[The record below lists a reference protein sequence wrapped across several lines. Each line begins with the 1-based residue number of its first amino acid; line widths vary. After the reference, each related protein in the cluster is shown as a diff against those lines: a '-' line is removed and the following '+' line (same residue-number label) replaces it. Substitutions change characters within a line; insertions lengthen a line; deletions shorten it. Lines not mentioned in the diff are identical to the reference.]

1 MATAV
6 SGGQEVRGA
15 YPAYVLTLL
24 ALLYSFNFLDRQVIN
39 ILAESIKR
47 DLRISDT
54 ELGLL
59 TGTAFGIF
67 YSVLGVPIARLAD
80 RWSRVG
86 IISFSLFLWSLLT
99 ALCGVTQ
106 NYVQLFLCRL
116 GVGIGE
122 AGGSP
127 PAQSL
132 ISDYFSY
139 SRRATA
145 MAIFTL
151 GVPFGSFLGYLIG
164 GFIDDRWGWR
174 VAFFVAGLPGLIL
187 VLLIRFTLKEPV
199 RGEADGVPPEARG
212 ELPPIG
218 PTLRGMFQRRSYI
231 RLVLG
236 GTFGILI
243 VYISGAWL
251 PPFFIR
257 VHGMSAGEIGTW
269 LALSVGVGGG
279 IGSIG
284 GGWLSDRLRRR
295 YPRPEIWILAISTAL
310 TCPLLL
316 LTVLSKGLP
325 LALTGLFLLNMFAFV
340 WIGPTSATIQRVVP
354 IRSRSLAVGIQLS
367 VANIISLTFGPPI
380 VGTISDMLRPEV
392 GVDSIRYAL
401 AIASFAALGG
411 TASYLMAGRY
421 VLSDIEGAES
431 GRRNGTARQSA
442 VGAWE
447 RVRR

>member
-1 MATAV
+1 MRAV
-6 SGGQEVRGA
+6 EAQAVGESRA
-15 YPAYVLTLL
+15 YSAYVLALL
-24 ALLYSFNFLDRQVIN
+24 ALLYTLNFLDRQVIN

-47 DLRISDT
+47 DLGISDT

-80 RWSRVG
+80 RWNRVN
-86 IISFSLFLWSLLT
+86 IISLSLLLWSGLT
-99 ALCGVTQ
+99 ALCGVAQ
-106 NYVQLFLCRL
+106 SYLQLFLLRL

-132 ISDYFSY
+132 ISDYFPY
-139 SRRATA
+139 TRRATA
-145 MAIFTL
+145 MAVFTL
-151 GVPFGSFLGYLIG
+151 GVPIGSFLGFLIG
-164 GFIDDRWGWR
+164 GIVDDLWGWR
-174 VAFFVAGLPGLIL
+174 AAFFVAGAPGIVL
-187 VLLIRFTLKEPV
+187 VLLIKLTLKEPV
-199 RGEADGVPPEARG
+199 RGQADGVPAEAR
-212 ELPPIG
+212 EDLAPVG
-218 PTLRGMFQRRSYI
+218 PTLRALFARRSYI

-236 GTFGILI
+236 GTFGILM

-257 VHGMSAGEIGTW
+257 VHGMTAGEIGAW
-269 LALSVGVGGG
+269 LALSVGAGGA

-284 GGWLSDRLRRR
+284 GGILSDQLRKR

-316 LTVLSKGLP
+316 LTVLAQDLSF
-325 LALTGLFLLNMFAFV
+325 ALVGLFLLNMFAFV

-380 VGTISDMLRPEV
+380 VGYISDALRPEY
-392 GVDSIRYAL
+392 GAESIRYAL
-401 AIASFAALGG
+401 AIASVAAFGG
-411 TASYLMAGRY
+411 TACYLSAGRH
-421 VLSDIEGAES
+421 VLRDISIAEEARSTPGAS
-431 GRRNGTARQSA
+431 GPALA
-442 VGAWE
+442 
-447 RVRR
+447 

>member
-1 MATAV
+1 MAVGGAQRLEV
-6 SGGQEVRGA
+6 SRR
-15 YPAYVLTLL
+15 YSAYVLTLL
-24 ALLYSFNFLDRQVIN
+24 ALLYTFNFLDRQVIN

-67 YSVLGVPIARLAD
+67 YSVLGVPVARLAD
-80 RWSRVG
+80 RWSRVR

-99 ALCGVTQ
+99 ALCGATQ
-106 NYVQLFLCRL
+106 NYFQLFLCRL

-132 ISDYFSY
+132 ISDYFPY

-145 MAIFTL
+145 MAVFTL
-151 GVPFGSFLGYLIG
+151 GVPLGSFLGFLIG
-164 GFIDDRWGWR
+164 GIVDDLWGWR
-174 VAFFVAGLPGLIL
+174 TAFFVAGAPGLIL

-199 RGEADGVPPEARG
+199 RGLADGTPPDAQG
-212 ELPPIG
+212 EIAPLG
-218 PTLRGMFQRRSYI
+218 PTLRGLFERRSFI

-257 VHGMSAGEIGTW
+257 VHGMTAGQIGAW
-269 LALSVGVGGG
+269 LAFSVGLGGA

-284 GGWLSDRLRRR
+284 GGLLSDRLRRR
-295 YPRPEIWILAISTAL
+295 YPRPEIPILAISTAL

-316 LTVLSKGLP
+316 LTVLSERLP
-325 LALTGLFLLNMFAFV
+325 LALVGLFLLNMFAFV

-367 VANIISLTFGPPI
+367 VANIISLSFGPPI
-380 VGTISDMLRPEV
+380 VGYISDMLRPDYGTE
-392 GVDSIRYAL
+392 SIRYAL
-401 AIASFAALGG
+401 AVASFTAFGG
-411 TASYLMAGRY
+411 TACYLSAGRY
-421 VLSDIEGAES
+421 VLADIEAAES
-431 GRRNGTARQSA
+431 RRRSEQPNGTTQPSA
-442 VGAWE
+442 AGG
-447 RVRR
+447 

>member
-1 MATAV
+1 MQTSASPVAPAGKV
-6 SGGQEVRGA
+6 
-15 YPAYVLTLL
+15 YPGYVLVLL
-24 ALLYSFNFLDRQVIN
+24 SLLYTLNFLDRQVIN

-47 DLRISDT
+47 DLDISDT

-80 RWSRVG
+80 RWSRVN

-99 ALCGVTQ
+99 ALSGLAQT
-106 NYVQLFLCRL
+106 YVQLFLMRL

-132 ISDYFSY
+132 ISDYFPY

-151 GVPFGSFLGYLIG
+151 GVPIGSFFGFLIG
-164 GFIDDRWGWR
+164 GIVNELWGWR
-174 VAFFVAGLPGLIL
+174 VAFFVAGAPGLIL
-187 VLLIRFTLKEPV
+187 VLLIKLTLKEPV
-199 RGEADGVPPEARG
+199 RGMADGVPPDATG
-212 ELPPIG
+212 DLPPIG
-218 PTLRGMFQRRSYI
+218 PTLRALFARKSYF

-257 VHGMSAGEIGTW
+257 VHGMSSAEVGVW
-269 LALSVGVGGG
+269 MALSVGLGGA

-284 GGWLSDRLRRR
+284 GGMLSDRLRRR
-295 YPRPEIWILAISTAL
+295 YLRPEIPILAISTAL

-316 LTVLSKGLP
+316 LTVLSPELP
-325 LALTGLFLLNMFAFV
+325 LALVGLFLLNMFAFV

-354 IRSRSLAVGIQLS
+354 IRSRALAVGIQLS

-380 VGTISDMLRPEV
+380 VGYISDILRPEF
-392 GVDSIRYAL
+392 GPESIRYAL
-401 AIASFAALGG
+401 AIGSFAAFGG
-411 TASYLMAGRY
+411 TASYLSAGRF
-421 VLSDIEGAES
+421 VVDDFRAAEKGRGEVAGA
-431 GRRNGTARQSA
+431 
-442 VGAWE
+442 GAPAA
-447 RVRR
+447 

>member
-1 MATAV
+1 MSMQATQTAQP
-6 SGGQEVRGA
+6 GGR

-24 ALLYSFNFLDRQVIN
+24 ALLYTLNFLDRQVIN

-47 DLRISDT
+47 DLAISDT

-99 ALCGVTQ
+99 AASGFAQ
-106 NYVQLFLCRL
+106 NYAQLFLMRL

-132 ISDYFSY
+132 ISDYFPY

-151 GVPFGSFLGYLIG
+151 GVPLGSFFGFLIG
-164 GFIDDRWGWR
+164 GIVDDLWGWR
-174 VAFFVAGLPGLIL
+174 VAFFVAGAPGLIL
-187 VLLIRFTLKEPV
+187 VLLIKFTLKEPV
-199 RGEADGVPPEARG
+199 RGQADGVPADAQG
-212 ELPPIG
+212 ELPPLG
-218 PTLRGMFQRRSYI
+218 PTLRGLFARKSYF
-231 RLVLG
+231 RLLMG

-251 PPFFIR
+251 PSFFIR
-257 VHGMSAGEIGTW
+257 VHGMTAGEIGAW
-269 LALSVGVGGG
+269 LALSVGLGGA
-279 IGSIG
+279 IGSIS
-284 GGWLSDRLRRR
+284 GGWLSDRLRQR
-295 YPRPEIWILAISTAL
+295 YARPEIPILAISTAL

-316 LTVLSKGLP
+316 LTVLSPELP
-325 LALTGLFLLNMFAFV
+325 LALTGLFLLNLFAFV

-354 IRSRSLAVGIQLS
+354 IRSRALAVGIQLS
-367 VANIISLTFGPPI
+367 VANIISLTFGPPGI
-380 VGTISDMLRPEV
+380 GYISDLLRPEY
-392 GVDSIRYAL
+392 GAESIRYAL
-401 AIASFAALGG
+401 AIGSFAAFGG
-411 TASYLMAGRY
+411 TAYYLSAGRY
-421 VLSDIEGAES
+421 LLDDIRAAES
-431 GRRNGTARQSA
+431 GRGPAPAMAPAT
-442 VGAWE
+442 
-447 RVRR
+447 

>member
-1 MATAV
+1 MSIAG
-6 SGGQEVRGA
+6 SDDHRPGRA
-15 YPAYVLTLL
+15 YPRYVLTLL

-47 DLRISDT
+47 DLGISDT

-67 YSVLGVPIARLAD
+67 YSVLGVPVARLAD

-99 ALCGVTQ
+99 ALCGLTS
-106 NYVQLFLCRL
+106 NYIQLFLCRL

-132 ISDYFSY
+132 ISDYFPY

-145 MAIFTL
+145 MAVFTL

-164 GFIDDRWGWR
+164 GFVDDRWGWR
-174 VAFFVAGLPGLIL
+174 AAFFVAGLPGLIL
-187 VLLIRFTLKEPV
+187 VLLIFFTVREPV
-199 RGEADGVPPEARG
+199 RGQADGVPPEARG

-218 PTLRGMFQRRSYI
+218 PTLRSMFERRSYI

-269 LALSVGVGGG
+269 LAISIGFGGG

-284 GGWLSDRLRRR
+284 GGWLSDRLRRI
-295 YPRPEIWILAISTAL
+295 YPRPEVWILAISTAL

-316 LTVLSKGLP
+316 LTVLARDVS
-325 LALTGLFLLNMFAFV
+325 LALVGLFLLNMFAFV

-380 VGTISDMLRPEV
+380 VGYMSDMLRPEY
-392 GVDSIRYAL
+392 GTESIRYAL
-401 AIASFAALGG
+401 AIASVAAFGGTACYLAAGRHVLRDIEAAERGRPAAAAAASGAALG
-411 TASYLMAGRY
+411 TA
-421 VLSDIEGAES
+421 
-431 GRRNGTARQSA
+431 NP
-442 VGAWE
+442 
-447 RVRR
+447 

>member
-1 MATAV
+1 VAAGV
-6 SGGQEVRGA
+6 SHEQQVTRG
-15 YPAYVLTLL
+15 YSAYVLTLL
-24 ALLYSFNFLDRQVIN
+24 ALLYTFNFLDRQVIN

-47 DLRISDT
+47 DLQISDT
-54 ELGLL
+54 QLGLL

-99 ALCGVTQ
+99 ALCGLTQ
-106 NYVQLFLCRL
+106 TYLQLFLCRL

-132 ISDYFSY
+132 ISDYFPY

-145 MAIFTL
+145 MAVFTL
-151 GVPFGSFLGYLIG
+151 GVPFGSFLGYLVG
-164 GFIDDRWGWR
+164 GFVDDRWGWR

-187 VLLIRFTLKEPV
+187 VLLIRLTVREPV
-199 RGEADGVPPEARG
+199 RGQADGIPPEARG
-212 ELPPIG
+212 ELPPLG
-218 PTLRGMFQRRSYI
+218 PTLRSMFERKSYI

-269 LALSVGVGGG
+269 LALSVGLGGA

-295 YPRPEIWILAISTAL
+295 HPRPEIWILAVSTAL

-316 LTVLSKGLP
+316 LTVLSERLP

-380 VGTISDMLRPEV
+380 VGYISDLLRPEH
-392 GVDSIRYAL
+392 GAESIRYAL
-401 AIASFAALGG
+401 AIASFAAFGG
-411 TASYLMAGRY
+411 TACYLLAGRY
-421 VLSDIEGAES
+421 VLRDIELAES
-431 GRRNGTARQSA
+431 GRPGRGLARESA
-442 VGAWE
+442 VGA
-447 RVRR
+447 

>member
-1 MATAV
+1 MQATAETAQT
-6 SGGQEVRGA
+6 GRG
-15 YPAYVLTLL
+15 YSAYVLTLL
-24 ALLYSFNFLDRQVIN
+24 ALLYTLNFLDRQVIN

-47 DLRISDT
+47 DLGISDT

-99 ALCGVTQ
+99 AASGFAQ
-106 NYVQLFLCRL
+106 NYVQLFLMRL

-132 ISDYFSY
+132 ISDYFPY

-151 GVPFGSFLGYLIG
+151 GVPLGSFFGFLIG
-164 GFIDDRWGWR
+164 GIVDDLWGWR
-174 VAFFVAGLPGLIL
+174 VAFFVAGAPGLIL
-187 VLLIRFTLKEPV
+187 VLLIKFTLKEPI
-199 RGEADGVPPEARG
+199 RGQADGVPAEAQG
-212 ELPPIG
+212 ELPPLG
-218 PTLRGMFQRRSYI
+218 PTLRGLFARKSYF
-231 RLVLG
+231 RLLMG

-257 VHGMSAGEIGTW
+257 VHGMSAGEIGAW
-269 LALSVGVGGG
+269 LALSVGLGGA
-279 IGSIG
+279 IGSIS
-284 GGWLSDRLRRR
+284 GGWLSDRLRHR
-295 YPRPEIWILAISTAL
+295 YARPEIPILAISTAL

-316 LTVLSKGLP
+316 LTVLSPGLP
-325 LALTGLFLLNMFAFV
+325 LALTGLFLLNLFAFV

-354 IRSRSLAVGIQLS
+354 IRSRALAVGIQLS
-367 VANIISLTFGPPI
+367 VANIISLTFGPPVI
-380 VGTISDMLRPEV
+380 GYISDLLRPEY
-392 GVDSIRYAL
+392 GAESIRYAL
-401 AIASFAALGG
+401 AIGSFAAFGG
-411 TASYLMAGRY
+411 TAYYLSAGRY
-421 VLSDIEGAES
+421 VLDDIRVAES
-431 GRRNGTARQSA
+431 GRGTMGSA
-442 VGAWE
+442 T
-447 RVRR
+447 

>member
-1 MATAV
+1 MQATQTAQP
-6 SGGQEVRGA
+6 GGR

-24 ALLYSFNFLDRQVIN
+24 ALLYTLNFLDRQVIN

-47 DLRISDT
+47 DLAISDT

-99 ALCGVTQ
+99 AASGFAQ
-106 NYVQLFLCRL
+106 NYAQLFLMRL

-132 ISDYFSY
+132 ISDYFPY

-151 GVPFGSFLGYLIG
+151 GVPLGSFFGFLIG
-164 GFIDDRWGWR
+164 GIVDDLWGWR
-174 VAFFVAGLPGLIL
+174 VAFFVAGAPGLIL
-187 VLLIRFTLKEPV
+187 VLLIKFTLKEPV
-199 RGEADGVPPEARG
+199 RGQADGVPADAQG
-212 ELPPIG
+212 ELPPLG
-218 PTLRGMFQRRSYI
+218 PTLRGLFARKSYF
-231 RLVLG
+231 RLLMG

-251 PPFFIR
+251 PSFFIR
-257 VHGMSAGEIGTW
+257 VHGMTAGEIGAW
-269 LALSVGVGGG
+269 LALSVGLGGA
-279 IGSIG
+279 IGSIS
-284 GGWLSDRLRRR
+284 GGWLSDRLRQR
-295 YPRPEIWILAISTAL
+295 YARPEIPILAISTAL

-316 LTVLSKGLP
+316 LTVLSPELP
-325 LALTGLFLLNMFAFV
+325 LALTGLFLLNLFAFV

-354 IRSRSLAVGIQLS
+354 IRSRALAVGIQLS
-367 VANIISLTFGPPI
+367 VANIISLTFGPPGI
-380 VGTISDMLRPEV
+380 GYISDLLRPEY
-392 GVDSIRYAL
+392 GAESIRYAL
-401 AIASFAALGG
+401 AIGSFAAFGG
-411 TASYLMAGRY
+411 TAYYLSAGRY
-421 VLSDIEGAES
+421 LLDDIRAAES
-431 GRRNGTARQSA
+431 GRGPAPAMAPAT
-442 VGAWE
+442 
-447 RVRR
+447 

>member
-1 MATAV
+1 MSAAAFE
-6 SGGQEVRGA
+6 GQRTGKA
-15 YPAYVLTLL
+15 YPAYVLALL

-47 DLRISDT
+47 DLKISDT

-99 ALCGVTQ
+99 ALCGLTQ
-106 NYVQLFLCRL
+106 NYIQLFLCRL

-132 ISDYFSY
+132 ISDYFPY

-145 MAIFTL
+145 MAVFTL
-151 GVPFGSFLGYLIG
+151 GVPFGSFLGYLVG
-164 GFIDDRWGWR
+164 GFVDDRWGWR
-174 VAFFVAGLPGLIL
+174 VAFFIAGLPGLIL
-187 VLLIRFTLKEPV
+187 VLFIRFTMREPV
-199 RGEADGVPPEARG
+199 RGQADGIPSEARG
-212 ELPPIG
+212 DLPPLRQ
-218 PTLRGMFQRRSYI
+218 TLEGMFARKSFI

-257 VHGMSAGEIGTW
+257 VHGMTAGQIGTW
-269 LALSVGVGGG
+269 LALSVGLGGA

-295 YPRPEIWILAISTAL
+295 FPRPEIWILAISTAL

-316 LTVLSKGLP
+316 MTVLSETLP
-325 LALTGLFLLNMFAFV
+325 FALTGLFLLNMFAFV

-380 VGTISDMLRPEV
+380 VGYISDVLRPEY
-392 GVDSIRYAL
+392 GPESIRYAL
-401 AIASFAALGG
+401 AIASFAAFGG
-411 TASYLMAGRY
+411 TACYLLAGRY
-421 VLSDIEGAES
+421 VLRDIEAAES
-431 GRRNGTARQSA
+431 GRGSEQQGA
-442 VGAWE
+442 VGA
-447 RVRR
+447 

>member
-1 MATAV
+1 MDATAARTA
-6 SGGQEVRGA
+6 QEGRA
-15 YPAYVLTLL
+15 YPAYVLVLL
-24 ALLYSFNFLDRQVIN
+24 ALLYTLNFLDRQVIN

-47 DLRISDT
+47 DLGISDT
-54 ELGLL
+54 QLGLL

-99 ALCGVTQ
+99 ALCGFAQ
-106 NYVQLFLCRL
+106 NYLQLFLMRL

-132 ISDYFSY
+132 ISDYFPY

-145 MAIFTL
+145 MAVFTL
-151 GVPFGSFLGYLIG
+151 GVPLGSFLGFLIG
-164 GFIDDRWGWR
+164 GIVDDLWGWR
-174 VAFFVAGLPGLIL
+174 VAFFVAGAPGVIL
-187 VLLIRFTLKEPV
+187 VLLIMFTLKEPV
-199 RGEADGVPPEARG
+199 RGQADGVPPDAQG
-212 ELPPIG
+212 ELPPLG
-218 PTLRGMFQRRSYI
+218 PTLRALFERKSYF
-231 RLVLG
+231 RLLMG

-251 PPFFIR
+251 PSFFIR
-257 VHGMSAGEIGTW
+257 VHGLSAGEIGTW
-269 LALSVGVGGG
+269 LALSVGLGGA

-295 YPRPEIWILAISTAL
+295 YPRPEIPILAISTAL

-316 LTVLSKGLP
+316 LTVLSPELQ

-354 IRSRSLAVGIQLS
+354 IRSRALAVGIQLS
-367 VANIISLTFGPPI
+367 VANIISLTFGPPV
-380 VGTISDMLRPEV
+380 VGYISDMLRPEH
-392 GVDSIRYAL
+392 GVESIRYAL
-401 AIASFAALGG
+401 AIASFAAFGG
-411 TASYLMAGRY
+411 TAYYLSAGRY
-421 VLSDIEGAES
+421 VLDDIRAAEA
-431 GRRNGTARQSA
+431 GRGPAASPAQII
-442 VGAWE
+442 
-447 RVRR
+447 

>member
-1 MATAV
+1 MAQV
-6 SGGQEVRGA
+6 HSRSQGHSRG
-15 YPAYVLTLL
+15 YSAYVVLLL

-47 DLRISDT
+47 DLHISDT

-67 YSVLGVPIARLAD
+67 YSVLGVPIARIAD
-80 RWSRVG
+80 RRSRVG

-106 NYVQLFLCRL
+106 NYIQLFLCRL

-132 ISDYFSY
+132 ISDYFPS

-145 MAIFTL
+145 MAAFTL
-151 GVPFGSFLGYLIG
+151 GVPFGSFLGYLVG
-164 GFIDDRWGWR
+164 GLVDDRWGWR
-174 VAFFVAGLPGLIL
+174 VAFFVAGIPGLIL
-187 VLLIRFTLKEPV
+187 VLLIRFTLREPA
-199 RGEADGVPPEARG
+199 RGYADGVPPDARG
-212 ELPPIG
+212 ELAPIG
-218 PTLRGMFQRRSYI
+218 ATLRTMFDRKSYI

-257 VHGMSAGEIGTW
+257 VHGLSPGEIGTW
-269 LALSVGVGGG
+269 LALSVGIGGA

-284 GGWLSDRLRRR
+284 GGWLSDHFRRR
-295 YPRPEIWILAISTAL
+295 YPRPEIPILAISTAL

-316 LTVLSKGLP
+316 LTVLARDLTI
-325 LALTGLFLLNMFAFV
+325 ALVGLFLLNLFAFV

-380 VGTISDMLRPEV
+380 VGYLSDRLRPAY
-392 GVDSIRYAL
+392 GVESIRYAL
-401 AIASFAALGG
+401 AIASVAAFAG
-411 TASYLMAGRY
+411 TACYLAAGRH
-421 VLSDIEGAES
+421 VLKDIETAERDRPRIA
-431 GRRNGTARQSA
+431 GVA
-442 VGAWE
+442 
-447 RVRR
+447 

>member
-1 MATAV
+1 MQATAETAQT
-6 SGGQEVRGA
+6 GRG
-15 YPAYVLTLL
+15 YSAYVLTLL
-24 ALLYSFNFLDRQVIN
+24 ALLYTLNFLDRQVIN

-47 DLRISDT
+47 DLGISDT

-99 ALCGVTQ
+99 AASGFAH
-106 NYVQLFLCRL
+106 NYVQLFLMRL

-132 ISDYFSY
+132 ISDYFPY

-151 GVPFGSFLGYLIG
+151 GVPLGSFFGFLIG
-164 GFIDDRWGWR
+164 GIVDDLWGWR
-174 VAFFVAGLPGLIL
+174 VAFFVAGAPGLIL
-187 VLLIRFTLKEPV
+187 VLLIKFTLKEPI
-199 RGEADGVPPEARG
+199 RGQADGVPAEAQG
-212 ELPPIG
+212 ELPPLG
-218 PTLRGMFQRRSYI
+218 PTLRGLFARKSYF
-231 RLVLG
+231 RLLMG

-257 VHGMSAGEIGTW
+257 VHGMSAGEIGAW
-269 LALSVGVGGG
+269 LALSVGLGGA
-279 IGSIG
+279 IGSIS
-284 GGWLSDRLRRR
+284 GGWLSDRLRHR
-295 YPRPEIWILAISTAL
+295 YARPEIPILAISTAL

-316 LTVLSKGLP
+316 LTVLSPGLP
-325 LALTGLFLLNMFAFV
+325 LALTGLFLLNLFAFV

-354 IRSRSLAVGIQLS
+354 IRSRALAVGIQLS
-367 VANIISLTFGPPI
+367 VANIISLTFGPPVI
-380 VGTISDMLRPEV
+380 GYISDLLRPEY
-392 GVDSIRYAL
+392 GAESIRYAL
-401 AIASFAALGG
+401 AIGSFAAFGG
-411 TASYLMAGRY
+411 TAYYLSAGRY
-421 VLSDIEGAES
+421 VLDDIRVAES
-431 GRRNGTARQSA
+431 GRGTMGSA
-442 VGAWE
+442 T
-447 RVRR
+447 

>member
-1 MATAV
+1 MPTVARQPV
-6 SGGQEVRGA
+6 ESGKA
-15 YPAYVLTLL
+15 YSAYVLALL
-24 ALLYSFNFLDRQVIN
+24 AMLYTLNFLDRQVIN

-80 RWSRVG
+80 RWNRVN
-86 IISFSLFLWSLLT
+86 IISFSLLLWSGLT
-99 ALCGVTQ
+99 ALSSLAQT
-106 NYVQLFLCRL
+106 YVQLFLLRL

-132 ISDYFSY
+132 ISDYFPY
-139 SRRATA
+139 TRRATA
-145 MAIFTL
+145 MAVFTL
-151 GVPFGSFLGYLIG
+151 GVPLGSFFGFLIG
-164 GFIDDRWGWR
+164 GIVDDLWGWR
-174 VAFFVAGLPGLIL
+174 VAFLVAGAPGVIL
-187 VLLIRFTLKEPV
+187 VLLIKFTLKEPL
-199 RGEADGVPPEARG
+199 RGRADGVHHESPG
-212 ELPPIG
+212 ELAPIG
-218 PTLRGMFQRRSYI
+218 PTLRGLFARRSYI

-236 GTFGILI
+236 GTFGILM

-257 VHGMSAGEIGTW
+257 VHNMTAGEIGTW
-269 LALSVGVGGG
+269 LALSVGLGGA

-284 GGWLSDRLRRR
+284 GGMLSDRLRRR
-295 YPRPEIWILAISTAL
+295 HPRPEIWILAISTAL

-316 LTVLSKGLP
+316 LTVLSENLS
-325 LALTGLFLLNMFAFV
+325 LALVGLFFLNMFAFV

-380 VGTISDMLRPEV
+380 VGYISDLLRPEY
-392 GVDSIRYAL
+392 GAESIRYAL
-401 AIASFAALGG
+401 AIASVAAFGG
-411 TASYLMAGRY
+411 TACYLAAGRH
-421 VLSDIEGAES
+421 VLSDIRAAEEG
-431 GRRNGTARQSA
+431 RTAAAASREA
-442 VGAWE
+442 LA
-447 RVRR
+447 

>member
-1 MATAV
+1 MPGAI
-6 SGGQEVRGA
+6 SEGQRTGGA
-15 YPAYVLTLL
+15 YPAYVLALL

-47 DLRISDT
+47 DLAISDT

-99 ALCGVTQ
+99 ALCGLTQ
-106 NYVQLFLCRL
+106 NYIQLFLCRL

-132 ISDYFSY
+132 ISDYFPY

-145 MAIFTL
+145 MAVFTL
-151 GVPFGSFLGYLIG
+151 GVPFGSFLGYLVG
-164 GFIDDRWGWR
+164 GFVDDRWGWR

-187 VLLIRFTLKEPV
+187 VLFIRFTMREPV
-199 RGEADGVPPEARG
+199 RGQADGIPPEARG
-212 ELPPIG
+212 ELPPLRQ
-218 PTLRGMFQRRSYI
+218 TLRGMFARKSFI

-257 VHGMSAGEIGTW
+257 VHGITAGEIGTW
-269 LALSVGVGGG
+269 LALSVGLGGA

-316 LTVLSKGLP
+316 LTVLSEGLP
-325 LALTGLFLLNMFAFV
+325 LALAGLFLLNMFAFV

-380 VGTISDMLRPEV
+380 VGYISDVLRADY
-392 GVDSIRYAL
+392 GVESIRYAL
-401 AIASFAALGG
+401 AIASFAAFGG
-411 TASYLMAGRY
+411 TACYLMAGRY
-421 VLSDIEGAES
+421 VLRDIDAAES
-431 GRRNGTARQSA
+431 GRNSAQQGAAGAR
-442 VGAWE
+442 E
-447 RVRR
+447 R